1 MNSFQSKASSPRN
14 QRIFFFVGLA
24 VLVAGMV
31 FVIVKFVGNGDSTS
45 ASPSKGFKPQL
56 PTKNTPLQ
64 KDGARVT
71 KYKELSPDVKTT
83 IRRFV
88 LGAVAGHNYADSWN
102 VIAPSMRKG
111 YTAKK
116 WATAPAHPVIPFPV
130 YHYATSKFELAE
142 ATTKTIVVDLKM
154 KPTPKSGMRET
165 NFRVGLEPVDGGKR
179 WLVNYWMPLW
189 TPPLADS
196 SNNH

>member
-1 MNSFQSKASSPRN
+1 MNSFQSTVSSARN
-14 QRIFFFVGLA
+14 QRIFFFLALA
-24 VLVAGMV
+24 VLAAGIV
-31 FVIVKFVGNGDSTS
+31 FLVVKFVGNGDSTS
-45 ASPSKGFKPQL
+45 ASPSAGFKPQL

-64 KDGARVT
+64 AKGARVT
-71 KYKELSPDVKTT
+71 KYKELSPEVKTA

-111 YTAKK
+111 YTAQK

-130 YHYATSKFELAE
+130 YHYATSKFTLAE

-154 KPTPKSGMRET
+154 KPTPNSGQRET
-165 NFRVGLEPVDGGKR
+165 RFRVGLEPADGGKR